1 MDKEELIEL
10 IKQRT
15 NNAKQEYIDNKID
28 MALLAIKMWSSYEW
42 ALSDALGTDMF
53 TDTQE
58 LDKQRL
64 QRLEK
69 KVAG

>member
-15 NNAKQEYIDNKID
+15 NKAKQEYIDNKID
-28 MALLAIKMWSSYEW
+28 MALLAIKLWSSYEW

-53 TDTQE
+53 TDVQE